1 MISRWIRAR
10 TRLAW
15 LRDAEHPEVVLLA
28 VLLGGVTAYA
38 WTAEPV
44 GIAVVIA
51 VEMAL
56 AGFGAVWLIGP
67 VRARLGFA
75 RYGTLAA
82 AAVAVT
88 LFGRV
93 LTGWAQVA
101 LLPVAI
107 LGLWAVLVLELRL
120 NDGRAPRMGIELV
133 MVGIVFTSAAGI
145 GLILPP
151 DTWPPPLLLLVL
163 ACGVPAL
170 RSAELRGRFGSEAVG
185 QAALHLLAVAQVGA
199 ALLLLSLPGVVGA
212 AMVALTFHAWA
223 GAAEALDSGAPLR
236 DVLLEF
242 GSLALLGLAVAIVVP
257 MLAPR

>member
-1 MISRWIRAR
+1 MITRWIRSR
-10 TRLAW
+10 SGPAW
-15 LRDAEHPEVVLLA
+15 LRDAEHPEAVLLA
-28 VLLGGVTAYA
+28 VLLGGVAAYG
-38 WTAEPV
+38 WTGDAV
-44 GIAVVIA
+44 ATAVVVA
-51 VEMAL
+51 VEMIV

-75 RYGTLAA
+75 RYGTLAS

-101 LLPVAI
+101 ALPVAI
-107 LGLWAVLVLELRL
+107 LFLCAVLVLELRL
-120 NDGRAPRMGIELV
+120 GSDRAPRLGIELT

-163 ACGVPAL
+163 ASVLPAL
-170 RSAELRGRFGSEAVG
+170 RRAELRGRFGSEAVG

-199 ALLLLSLPGVVGA
+199 ALLLLDLPGVVGA
-212 AMVALTFHAWA
+212 AIVALTFHAWA
-223 GAAEALDSGAPLR
+223 GAAEALDAGAPLR